1 MMTPEQAQKK
11 REYDEG
17 LTNLL
22 DTLPRMLWSF
32 YQQLKTEGFNEGQ
45 ALFLVGNMLSTMFRQ
60 RPEGQT

>member
-22 DTLPRMLWSF
+22 DTLPRLTAGRF
-32 YQQLKTEGFNEGQ
+32 RR
-45 ALFLVGNMLSTMFRQ
+45 LVRLLLSLR
-60 RPEGQT
+60 R